1 MERECTVKSFPLK
14 TTLAI
19 TTNTCNIHYFAVL
32 LTKRYMIKKLAI
44 FIVYTAL
51 LLSINVAAQ
60 QTKTIDVG
68 QVHTL
73 QSATLHEDRIV
84 NVYLPDAYKS
94 DTGKFPVIYLLDGS
108 VNEDFL
114 HIVGLVQFLTMIEA
128 MPPTVVVGIAN
139 VDRKR
144 DFTFPT
150 TVTKD
155 KQDFPTTGQSTA
167 FIQFL
172 QAELV
177 PYINSQYRTN
187 DTTTL
192 IGQSLGGLLA
202 TEILLK
208 NVHLFSNYIIVSP
221 SLWWDNESLLI
232 TDGRHLKNNTTHKV
246 YLAVGGKEDKVM
258 RRDAEKMKEILTKE
272 TQKKMILKFDTLAD
286 ESHLTILHNAAY
298 KALVWLHTDNEG
310 KKQN

>member
-1 MERECTVKSFPLK
+1 
-14 TTLAI
+14 
-19 TTNTCNIHYFAVL
+19 
-32 LTKRYMIKKLAI
+32 MIKKLTI

-51 LLSINVAAQ
+51 LLSIDVAAQ

-73 QSATLHEDRIV
+73 QSSTLHEDRIV

-94 DTGKFPVIYLLDGS
+94 DTGKYPVIYLLDGS
-108 VNEDFL
+108 INEDFI

-155 KQDFPTTGQSTA
+155 KQDFPTTGQSAA

-172 QAELV
+172 QSELV

-187 DTTTL
+187 GTTTL

-208 NVHLFSNYIIVSP
+208 NEELFSNYIIVSP
-221 SLWWDNESLLI
+221 SLWWNKQSLLKMAKQH
-232 TDGRHLKNNTTHKV
+232 TMQYQHKV
-246 YLAVGGKEDKVM
+246 YIAVGGKEHKVM
-258 RRDAEKMKEILTKE
+258 RKDAKKLKAILEQKMNKRSALKFEKMAK
-272 TQKKMILKFDTLAD
+272 

-298 KALVWLHTDNEG
+298 NALVWLNTVNETH
-310 KKQN
+310 KTELKQK

>member
-1 MERECTVKSFPLK
+1 
-14 TTLAI
+14 
-19 TTNTCNIHYFAVL
+19 
-32 LTKRYMIKKLAI
+32 MIKKLTI
-44 FIVYTAL
+44 FTLYSAL
-51 LLSINVAAQ
+51 LFSINVAAQ

-94 DTGKFPVIYLLDGS
+94 DTGKYPVIYLLDGS
-108 VNEDFL
+108 LNEDFI

-128 MPPTVVVGIAN
+128 MPPTIVVGIAN

-155 KQDFPTTGQSTA
+155 KQDFPTTGQSA
-167 FIQFL
+167 VFIQFL
-172 QAELV
+172 QSELV

-187 DTTTL
+187 GTTTL

-208 NVHLFSNYIIVSP
+208 NEQLFGNYIIVSP
-221 SLWWDNESLLI
+221 SLWWNKQSLLKMVKQH
-232 TDGRHLKNNTTHKV
+232 TMQYEHKV
-246 YLAVGGKEDKVM
+246 YIAVGGKEHRVM
-258 RRDAEKMKEILTKE
+258 RKDAKELKAILEQKMIKRSALKFEKMAE
-272 TQKKMILKFDTLAD
+272 
-286 ESHLTILHNAAY
+286 ESHLTILHNAIY
-298 KALVWLHTDNEG
+298 KALVWLHTDNENH
-310 KKQN
+310 KTELKQK